1 MGIMLMEL
9 DKVKENIFMPMETDI
24 KEILKLIINTE

>member
-1 MGIMLMEL
+1 MEL